1 MFGVRILCAG
11 DPQYHARYDLDAGS
25 CEHPAMAAWLKAGLE
40 MVTVLDGSSPDAVAL
55 ASHPA

>member
-1 MFGVRILCAG
+1 MRILCAG

-55 ASHPA
+55 ARHPA